1 VTEPSGV
8 IKGSS
13 KMAMRTNLTRAE
25 LIRQRREKV
34 RRPGKMQNARRT
46 VRKSPVDQPPML
58 VRGALFGSQ
67 VKARQKTKRRFD
79 VALDGLGAE
88 MSLPALPQIALGWRF
103 VSMFLAALFA
113 LIAYQLWNNPLFQ
126 VNDFRISGL
135 VRLTKQDI
143 NAAINL
149 IGKPV
154 VTIDPEEIEARLK
167 MVYPQ
172 LSSVEVDVQI
182 PADIRINALERQ
194 PVLTWQLSDTV
205 WWVDAQGFAFPATT
219 DTGPAVLVS
228 SADLPEITEGGQ
240 ETSLSEGRLRRISPD
255 LVNVIL
261 RMSDAAPEGVP
272 LVFDNQKG
280 FGWQDPRG
288 WTVYFGK
295 DTSDIDMK
303 LRVYK
308 VLWKRL
314 KKAGIQPTMI
324 SVEHVHAPYFRVER

>member
-1 VTEPSGV
+1 
-8 IKGSS
+8 
-13 KMAMRTNLTRAE
+13 MAMRTNVTRAE

-34 RRPGKMQNARRT
+34 RRTGKLQAGRRT
-46 VRKSPVDQPPML
+46 VRKVPVDQPPVL

-67 VKARQKTKRRFD
+67 VRAKQKTKRRFD

-88 MSLPALPQIALGWRF
+88 MRLPALPQIALGWRF

-135 VRLTKQDI
+135 VRLTKEDI
-143 NAAINL
+143 NAAIDL

-154 VTIDPEEIEARLK
+154 VTVDPVKMEAEL
-167 MVYPQ
+167 MAAFPQ

-182 PADIRINALERQ
+182 PANIRITALERQ
-194 PVLTWQLSDTV
+194 PVLTWQANDIV
-205 WWVDAQGFAFPATT
+205 WWIDAQGFAFPATT
-219 DTGPAVLVS
+219 DTGPAVVVS
-228 SADLPEITEGGQ
+228 ASELPEIPKEGDGS
-240 ETSLSEGRLRRISPD
+240 SLVEGRLRRISPD

-261 RMSDAAPEGVP
+261 RMSEAAPEGVP

-295 DTSDIDMK
+295 DTSDIEMK

>member
-1 VTEPSGV
+1 
-8 IKGSS
+8 
-13 KMAMRTNLTRAE
+13 MAMRTNLTRAE
-25 LIRQRREKV
+25 LIRQKREKV
-34 RRPGKMQNARRT
+34 RRAGKIPTTRRT
-46 VRKSPVDQPPML
+46 VRKMPVDQPPVL

-67 VKARQKTKRRFD
+67 VRTRQKAKRRFD

-88 MSLPALPQIALGWRF
+88 MSLPALPHIALGWRF

-149 IGKPV
+149 IGQPV
-154 VTIDPEEIEARLK
+154 VTIDPEEIETML
-167 MVYPQ
+167 MVAFPQ
-172 LSSVEVDVQI
+172 LSSVEVDVQV
-182 PADIRINALERQ
+182 PADIRITAIERQ
-194 PVLTWQLSDTV
+194 PVLTWQANDIV
-205 WWVDAQGFAFPATT
+205 WWIDAQGYAFPATT
-219 DTGPAVLVS
+219 DTGPAIVVS
-228 SADLPEITEGGQ
+228 GADLPEIEEGEDDAGLA
-240 ETSLSEGRLRRISPD
+240 EERLRRISPD
-255 LVNVIL
+255 LVDVVL
-261 RMSDAAPEGVP
+261 RLSEAAPEGVP
-272 LVFDNQKG
+272 LVFDMQKG